1 MRRQSSLSHLRT
13 QKRGLRYAMIRRL
26 SFSVSILL
34 LSSGLITALGQT
46 PKHHQAGWRATVE
59 CESLAVYSQMSTK
72 STIVG
77 HLKKA
82 DMVTIDLEFISAGG
96 AWSSVRETGKRM
108 RLGYAQSDCLE
119 REQTDQVTKWEAQ
132 SLPSETPPNPEPTQH
147 IDITVE
153 KRPTREEIEREIDRA
168 LGAKL
173 NALLPAND
181 SGQTDLREPL
191 WLDDRTS
198 FLFLP
203 GFGVPFDFSNR
214 RIAPR
219 SITPRIPAS
228 VQIRPGHIFRR
239 R

>member
-1 MRRQSSLSHLRT
+1 MRRRFTPSYLGAQN
-13 QKRGLRYAMIRRL
+13 RGLRYSMIRRL

-34 LSSGLITALGQT
+34 LSSSLITAIGQT

-59 CESLAVYSQMSTK
+59 CDSLAVYSQMFTQ

-77 HLKKA
+77 HLKKG
-82 DMVTIDLEFISAGG
+82 DVVTIDLEFISSGG
-96 AWSSVRETGKRM
+96 AWSSVREIGKRM
-108 RLGYAQSDCLE
+108 RLGYVQSECLE
-119 REQTDQVTKWEAQ
+119 REQTDQITKWEAQ
-132 SLPSETPPNPEPTQH
+132 SLPSETTPNPEPAQH

-153 KRPTREEIEREIDRA
+153 KRPTTEEIEREVDRA

-181 SGQTDLREPL
+181 PGQTELREPL

-198 FLFLP
+198 LLFLP
-203 GFGVPFDFSNR
+203 GLGVPFDFSHR
-214 RIAPR
+214 RFAPHG
-219 SITPRIPAS
+219 ITPRVPSS
-228 VQIRPGHIFRR
+228 VQIRPGHNFRR